1 MSAAGESWARFCAA
15 LADVGAGIDA
25 WDGVPAGADRAEGLR
40 HLSRLAVMALQSHL
54 EFGDPDFPAFHRY
67 DDDAV
72 KWGGPNVDNQYLRA
86 RVDGRG
92 AYRIRGNV
100 AGVRDLILST
110 NEGDMQLGQYG
121 VFEERRLAELD
132 VGRDGTVEISLGG
145 DRTDAPNH
153 VPLHPDATLV
163 LVRVY
168 LADWQADGL
177 PWFDIER
184 LDRTTAVPPR
194 LDDARAAQQIDAATE
209 WVTRSLDYWSAYLEQ
224 SPVRAVVNRLTPP
237 RAAPGGSDRIEYG
250 AGWWELGPDETLAIE
265 LDDPQADYWSFQLY
279 STPWFESLDV
289 RNRAVAVSS
298 ATTAPD
304 ADGVI
309 RIAVGARDPGIG
321 AWLDTEGRRTG
332 MVSYRLIDAA
342 RAIRPTARVTT
353 DAQPWPDRAD
363 VDPER
368 RAAMIR
374 AAREGIA
381 RRFHR

>member
-15 LADVGAGIDA
+15 LAEAGAGIDA
-25 WDGVPAGADRAEGLR
+25 HDGVPAGPDRAEGLR

-92 AYRIRGNV
+92 RYRIRGSV

-110 NEGDMQLGQYG
+110 NEGDMQLEQYG

-132 VGRDGTVEISLGG
+132 VAPDGTVDITLGG
-145 DRTDAPNH
+145 DATDAPNH
-153 VPLHPDATLV
+153 LPLHPDTTLV
-163 LVRVY
+163 LIRVY
-168 LADWQADGL
+168 VADWHTDGL

-184 LDRTTAVPPR
+184 VDRATAVPPR
-194 LDDARAAQQIDAATE
+194 LDDACAAARIDAATE
-209 WVTRSLDYWSAYLEQ
+209 WVTRSLDYWSAYLGR

-237 RAAPGGSDRIEYG
+237 RAAAGGSDRIAYG

-265 LDDPQADYWSFQLY
+265 VDDPQADYWSFQLY

-289 RNRAVAVSS
+289 RNRSVAVSS

-304 ADGVI
+304 DDGVI

-342 RAIRPTARVTT
+342 RAVTPTATVTS
-353 DAQPWPDRAD
+353 DAHPWPDRAD
-363 VDPER
+363 VDPET

-374 AAREGIA
+374 ASRRGIA